1 MKKELIVWL
10 LTKIERGKNK
20 VREYIV
26 FSGREHHNSL
36 GIVRTLGESGI
47 EPIYVVVKGGPV
59 FVSKSKYIK
68 QSHYVDTVEEGIELI
83 ISTYSDSSNKSFI
96 LVEDDWTVAVMDKYY
111 DRLKNNFYF
120 FNASGK
126 LSEFFNKD
134 TVNEM
139 VVKYGLKVP
148 KTWRVKVGD
157 IPSDIEYPI
166 MTKAVNSIGE
176 EWKDIVFICQD
187 ARELNDAF
195 LKMRSEYVL
204 VQQYIEKVDEVS
216 FDAFSV
222 NAGKDTFIVMEASQM
237 YNIPDKYSPYWKI
250 QNYRNTDVGE
260 RIKKI
265 IEEIGF
271 EGIFEFEF
279 MVDKD
284 GNYWFLEINFRN
296 TALGYATTVAG
307 MPQVI
312 MWCDAMEKGYI
323 DHSKR
328 VEIPNGMR
336 AMAEC
341 FDYDVRVKGGIISKE
356 EWLKEYMTAECKM
369 YMGRDDFEPFRYFM
383 EYKKKYMC

>member
-1 MKKELIVWL
+1 M
-10 LTKIERGKNK
+10 
-20 VREYIV
+20 REYIV
-26 FSGREHHNSL
+26 FSGREHYNSL
-36 GIVRTLGESGI
+36 GIIRTLGEAGI
-47 EPIYVVVKGGPV
+47 EPVYVVVKGGPV
-59 FVSKSKYIK
+59 YASKSKYVK

-83 ISTYSDSSNKSFI
+83 ISTYSDASDKSFI

-111 DRLKNNFYF
+111 DQLKNSFYF
-120 FNASGK
+120 FNADGK
-126 LSEFFNKD
+126 LFKYFNKD
-134 TVNEM
+134 IVNEI

-148 KTWRVKVGD
+148 KTWKVKVGD
-157 IPSDIEYPI
+157 IPLDIEYPI

-187 ARELNDAF
+187 AEELQEAF
-195 LKMRSEYVL
+195 SKMKSEYVL

-222 NAGKDTFIVMEASQM
+222 NKGKDVFIVMEAYQM

-250 QNYRNTDVGE
+250 QNYRNINIGE

-279 MVDKD
+279 MVDKE

-307 MPQVI
+307 MPQVT
-312 MWCDAMEKGYI
+312 MWCEAIEKGYI

-328 VEIPNGMR
+328 VEIPDNMR

-356 EWLKEYMTAECKM
+356 EWLKEYMTTECKM